1 VGVNLL
7 QETLLTND
15 CQLPTND
22 YNLSHFGQNANMK
35 NIGVLHVITDTTL
48 QSRFTHAELA
58 EQAIAGGADTVQFR
72 QKHGTTRELITT
84 AQSMQ
89 AVCKQ
94 RKVPLIVN
102 DRADIAL
109 AIGATGAHFGQD
121 DMPVSIGRQIL
132 STKAIIGASARTEEK
147 ILAAISEGADYI
159 GFGPIYGTTSKSD
172 AEMPKGLERLRRM
185 CDIAACPVIA
195 IGGITV
201 QTAGDVIRAGAHGIA
216 VISAVCAY
224 PEPTIATQA
233 LQNEIHGAK

>member
-1 VGVNLL
+1 
-7 QETLLTND
+7 
-15 CQLPTND
+15 
-22 YNLSHFGQNANMK
+22 MK

-48 QSRFTHAELA
+48 QSRFTHAALA
-58 EQAIAGGADTVQFR
+58 ELAIAGGADTVQFR
-72 QKHGTTRELITT
+72 QKQGTTRELIAT

-89 AVCKQ
+89 AVCEAH
-94 RKVPLIVN
+94 KVPLIVN

-132 STKAIIGASARTEEK
+132 STKAIIGASARTEDK
-147 ILAAISEGADYI
+147 ILAAISEGADYV
-159 GFGPIYGTTSKSD
+159 GFGPIYGTTSKPD

-201 QTAGDVIRAGAHGIA
+201 QTARDVIRAGAHGIA
-216 VISAVCAY
+216 VISAVCAH
-224 PEPTIATQA
+224 PEPTVATQA
-233 LQNEIHGAK
+233 LLNEIHGAK

>member
-1 VGVNLL
+1 
-7 QETLLTND
+7 
-15 CQLPTND
+15 
-22 YNLSHFGQNANMK
+22 MK
-35 NIGVLHVITDTTL
+35 NVGVLHIITDTTL
-48 QSRFTHAELA
+48 QSRFTHSELTELA
-58 EQAIAGGADTVQFR
+58 IEGGADTVQFR
-72 QKHGTTRELITT
+72 QKQGTTRELIAT

-89 AVCKQ
+89 AICKQ
-94 RKVPLIVN
+94 HNVPLIVN

-109 AIGATGAHFGQD
+109 AVGATGAHFGQD

-147 ILAAISEGADYI
+147 ILAAISEGSDYI

-172 AEMPKGLERLRRM
+172 AEMPKGLEQLRRM

-216 VISAVCAY
+216 VISAVCVH
-224 PEPTIATQA
+224 PDPTVATQV
-233 LQNEIHGAK
+233 LLSEIHEAK

>member
-1 VGVNLL
+1 
-7 QETLLTND
+7 
-15 CQLPTND
+15 
-22 YNLSHFGQNANMK
+22 MK
-35 NIGVLHVITDTTL
+35 NIGVLHIITDTTL
-48 QSRFTHAELA
+48 QSRFTHVELA

-89 AVCKQ
+89 AVCEQ
-94 RKVPLIVN
+94 HKVPLIVN

-109 AIGATGAHFGQD
+109 AVGATGAHFGQD

-132 STKAIIGASARTEEK
+132 STKAIIGASARTEKK
-147 ILAAISEGADYI
+147 ILAAITEGADYI
-159 GFGPIYGTTSKSD
+159 GFGPIYGTTSKPD

-224 PEPTIATQA
+224 PEPTVATQA
-233 LQNEIHGAK
+233 LLNEIHGAK

>member
-1 VGVNLL
+1 
-7 QETLLTND
+7 
-15 CQLPTND
+15 
-22 YNLSHFGQNANMK
+22 MK

-58 EQAIAGGADTVQFR
+58 ALAIAGGADTVQFR
-72 QKHGTTRELITT
+72 QKQGTTRELITMV
-84 AQSMQ
+84 QRMQ

-94 RKVPLIVN
+94 HNVPLIVN

-109 AIGATGAHFGQD
+109 AVAATGAHFGQD

-159 GFGPIYGTTSKSD
+159 GFGPIYGTTSKPD
-172 AEMPKGLERLRRM
+172 AEMAKGLDRLRRM

-216 VISAVCAY
+216 VISAVCAH
-224 PEPTIATQA
+224 PEPDVATQA
-233 LQNEIHGAK
+233 LLSEIQQAK

>member
-1 VGVNLL
+1 
-7 QETLLTND
+7 
-15 CQLPTND
+15 
-22 YNLSHFGQNANMK
+22 MK
-35 NIGVLHVITDTTL
+35 NIGVLHIITDTTL

-58 EQAIAGGADTVQFR
+58 ELAIEGGADTVQFR
-72 QKHGTTRELITT
+72 QKHGTTRELVAM

-89 AVCKQ
+89 AVCK
-94 RKVPLIVN
+94 RHKVPLIVN

-109 AIGATGAHFGQD
+109 AVGAMGAHFGQD

-132 STKAIIGASARTEEK
+132 STNTIIGASARTEEK

-172 AEMPKGLERLRRM
+172 AETAKGLERLRRM

-201 QTAGDVIRAGAHGIA
+201 QTAGDVIRAGVHGIA
-216 VISAVCAY
+216 VISAVCAH
-224 PEPTIATQA
+224 PEPAVATQA
-233 LQNEIHGAK
+233 LLNEIHGAK

>member
-1 VGVNLL
+1 
-7 QETLLTND
+7 
-15 CQLPTND
+15 
-22 YNLSHFGQNANMK
+22 MK
-35 NIGVLHVITDTTL
+35 NIGVLHIITDTTL

-58 EQAIAGGADTVQFR
+58 ELAIAGGADTVQFR

-84 AQSMQ
+84 AQNMQ

-94 RKVPLIVN
+94 HKVPLMVN

-109 AIGATGAHFGQD
+109 AVGATGAHFGQD

-147 ILAAISEGADYI
+147 ILAAITEGADYI

-195 IGGITV
+195 IGGITA

-216 VISAVCAY
+216 VISAVCAH
-224 PEPTIATQA
+224 PEPTVATQA
-233 LQNEIHGAK
+233 LLNEIHGAK